1 MVLEQEYRNTAIQNH
16 HLRAML
22 KLMKVTSVP
31 GGLKAKPAVAL
42 VTKQLC
48 LEFSKEVEK
57 FTLKSYQMFVGK
69 HFKRL
74 FEEGYSWKVS
84 FIQMAGVGTLVWQ
97 IWGTKSITVLGIV
110 KMNLPLKIPT
120 LMALKIFGETQK
132 HVWLSS
138 VEYAKNRLVYIFRN
152 VNFDLFIAMKP
163 SMKSF

>member
-1 MVLEQEYRNTAIQNH
+1 MVSEQELKNIVQTNH
-16 HLRAML
+16 HYRVIS
-22 KLMKVTSVP
+22 KLMRVTLAP

-84 FIQMAGVGTLVWQ
+84 FIQMAGVGTLVW
-97 IWGTKSITVLGIV
+97 
-110 KMNLPLKIPT
+110 
-120 LMALKIFGETQK
+120 
-132 HVWLSS
+132 
-138 VEYAKNRLVYIFRN
+138 
-152 VNFDLFIAMKP
+152 
-163 SMKSF
+163 